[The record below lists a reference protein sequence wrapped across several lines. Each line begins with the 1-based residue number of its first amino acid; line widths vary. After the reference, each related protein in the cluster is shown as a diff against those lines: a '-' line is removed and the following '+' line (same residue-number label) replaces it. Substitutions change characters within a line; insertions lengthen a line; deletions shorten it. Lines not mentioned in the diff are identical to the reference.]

1 MSLLLA
7 DIASGNTDSADVLFL
22 LAVIVFALD
31 VVLVILAGLA
41 RARPADHP
49 GATARDLW
57 WWRPLL
63 VPLGLGLVALALL
76 EL

>member
-1 MSLLLA
+1 MSVLA
-7 DIASGNTDSADVLFL
+7 DIASANYDTADILFL
-22 LAVIVFALD
+22 LAAVVFAID
-31 VVLVILAGLA
+31 VVLVVLAGMA

-63 VPLGLGLVALALL
+63 VPLGLCLVALALL